1 MLSTRERF
9 DLNSATVNGVVQ
21 KVRPFGHD
29 GTIMVHLE
37 RPRAAIA
44 LPDNGAM
51 SGNGD
56 FSLAAGD
63 ALSATGWLKDMRFEE
78 GLTSFLARAERL
90 DLLEKYPS
98 LAAIKNKTVARSLTA
113 LVPDGAFA
121 VEADEQDDPDN
132 YVRLEGLVVRSWVY
146 SRHAYARLAVYDRYE
161 KDLTEAG
168 QDGKLPRRRAHYVTV
183 QFTDGVVDGRKV
195 ALKPRMR
202 LRVSGRLATR
212 VYVETLREWLNQ
224 AKLAEFIQSFENPD
238 LLGSVRARYG
248 QVVVEAGR
256 LIVFN

>member
-1 MLSTRERF
+1 MLATHERF
-9 DLNSATVNGVVQ
+9 DLNNATVNGVVQ
-21 KVRPFGHD
+21 KVRPFGH
-29 GTIMVHLE
+29 GTIMIHLDK
-37 RPRAAIA
+37 PRAAIA
-44 LPDNGAM
+44 LPEG
-51 SGNGD
+51 SEEV
-56 FSLAAGD
+56 SLAAGD
-63 ALSATGWLKDMRFEE
+63 NLAVTGWLKDVPFEE
-78 GLTSFLARAERL
+78 GLSNFLARAGRL

-113 LVPDGAFA
+113 IIPDGAFA
-121 VEADEQDDPDN
+121 VEEDEQDDPNN
-132 YVRLEGLVVRSWVY
+132 YVRVEGVVVRAWVY
-146 SRHAYARLAVYDRYE
+146 SRHTYTRLAVYDRYE
-161 KDLTEAG
+161 KDLDQAG
-168 QDGKLPRRRAHYVTV
+168 DDGKLPRRKAHYVTV
-183 QFTDGVVDGRKV
+183 QFTDGMVDGRKV
-195 ALKPRMR
+195 ALKPKTR